1 LQYGAQTDAWA
12 TRREDGSWLL
22 DGGIPV
28 DEVKARLDLD
38 ELPDEDRGRYNT
50 LAGLLMTLTGHLP
63 KLGER
68 INHQGWVF
76 EVIDL
81 DGRRV
86 DKVLAT
92 HRPSP
97 KV

>member
-1 LQYGAQTDAWA
+1 M
-12 TRREDGSWLL
+12 
-22 DGGIPV
+22 PV

-50 LAGLLMTLTGHLP
+50 LAGLLMALTGHLP
-63 KLGER
+63 ALGER
-68 INHQGWVF
+68 VIHQGWVF

-92 HRPSP
+92 QRPAAP
-97 KV
+97 KKA

>member
-1 LQYGAQTDAWA
+1 M
-12 TRREDGSWLL
+12 
-22 DGGIPV
+22 PV

-50 LAGLLMTLTGHLP
+50 LAGLLMALTGHLP
-63 KLGER
+63 ALGER

-92 HRPSP
+92 QRSTALL